1 MCVCNFVYN
10 VSSVYELQIRATNTG
25 NKLNSCK
32 KDKKNVIILENE
44 GRERRGVALVK
55 TIVIFNVS

>member
-10 VSSVYELQIRATNTG
+10 VSSVYELQIRETNTG

-32 KDKKNVIILENE
+32 KDKKKLIILENE